1 MLTISPIQPRVVVI
15 GGGITGLA
23 AAWALRQRAGAAV
36 ALTVLEAAGRWGG
49 KVETHVMPGPQG
61 GRFLADAGPESFI
74 TRKREAWDLAH
85 ALGLQDRL
93 IDPGSETRDIY
104 VLDAGRPHKVPLN
117 PALFVT
123 SPLLSFGGKLRLLAE
138 PFIPARRDD
147 GDESLAEFASRRLG
161 REAMEKFIGPILAG
175 IYNTDPATQSVL
187 TTSPVMREMEKENGS
202 LVAGALARMRAK
214 RRARARGEALPPAFV
229 TFREGAQELV
239 DALVRQLSADPL
251 CVLRLNASAWRLRR
265 NGGQYVVEL
274 AEAEPV
280 LADAVIVAT
289 PANAAAGLLREA
301 APESAAGLARIRH
314 TDIGTLSLAYRGA
327 DARLPFRLNGLMI
340 PRREKRRIDAVTWT
354 SAKMPDRAPHGYEL
368 VRVFFGA
375 GAPATLALDDAAL
388 LSAVRDELRALIGL
402 DAAPIDYRVSRWP
415 ASFPQA
421 DVGHLNRV
429 DEIERQLPPGLF
441 LAGSSYRGLGVPD
454 CIRQGLAAAQL
465 TIAGLTEQR
474 PA

>member
-1 MLTISPIQPRVVVI
+1 MLTTLRTQPHVAVI

-23 AAWALRQRAGAAV
+23 AAWALRQRVGAEA
-36 ALTVLEAAGRWGG
+36 ALTVLEAASRWGG
-49 KVETHVMPGPQG
+49 KVETHVMPGPEG

-93 IDPGSETRDIY
+93 IDPGSEARNIY
-104 VLDAGRPHKVPLN
+104 VLDAGRPLKVPLN
-117 PALFVT
+117 PVDFVT
-123 SPLLSFGGKLRLLAE
+123 SPLLTLGGKLRLLAE

-202 LVAGALARMRAK
+202 LVAGALARMQAK
-214 RRARARGEALPPAFV
+214 RRARARGEQAPPAFA

-239 DALVRQLSADPL
+239 DALVARLGADL
-251 CVLRLNASAWRLRR
+251 RCDLRLNAGARRLRR
-265 NGGQYVVEL
+265 IDDQYEIEL
-274 AEAEPV
+274 AEGEPL

-289 PANAAAGLLREA
+289 PANAAAGLLRDA

-340 PRREKRRIDAVTWT
+340 PRREKRRIDALTWT
-354 SAKMPDRAPHGYEL
+354 SAKMPDRAPRGYEL
-368 VRVFFGA
+368 ARVFFGA
-375 GAPATLALDDAAL
+375 GAPAMLTLDDAAL

-421 DVGHLNRV
+421 DVGHLDRV
-429 DEIERQLPPGLF
+429 DEIERRLPPGLF

-454 CIRQGLAAAQL
+454 CIRQGQAAAQL
-465 TIAGLTEQR
+465 TAAVVAA